1 MRIKQN
7 EITANFATK
16 FFFPYEK
23 FPQHSKWC
31 NSKSEIAFISRV
43 VNLELISLIS
53 RHVAQIARE
62 SVVKSK
68 EQKDKKNRKGRLL
81 SRAPLPK
88 NRLYAIFL
96 EISRRQPASVFV
108 SRSCSDNREC
118 VNESHWSR
126 EEIN

>member
-1 MRIKQN
+1 MKSPRILQRN
-7 EITANFATK
+7 
-16 FFFPYEK
+16 FFFLMKNFRNIPNDAT
-23 FPQHSKWC
+23 P
-31 NSKSEIAFISRV
+31 NRKSFAFISRV

-118 VNESHWSR
+118 VNESH
-126 EEIN
+126 